1 MCSSEQ
7 HNNVADGFLIPLF
20 VFNFCS
26 ICVSNDGKIWLK
38 WHIPKEYDH
47 FKGQK
52 ITWLNCFWKYNLC
65 KKNLKRIHLTCLRC
79 KLRKV
84 VTGELPTLQQ
94 VKLHILPLQL
104 QYGSFQ
110 SVLIRK
116 LLSLV
121 EALT

>member
-7 HNNVADGFLIPLF
+7 HNNIANSLLIPLF

-26 ICVSNDGKIWLK
+26 ICVSKDGKIWLL
-38 WHIPKEYDH
+38 WHIPKEYDK
-47 FKGQK
+47 FEYAK
-52 ITWLNCFWKYNLC
+52 ITWYNCFWKYNLC